1 MVNKEDLI
9 QYCRYYKGEREN
21 PYEGKDQNKMMLWLY
36 ERTWVH
42 DTMAVIARGDVNA
55 SESRNLDEYTAVGLA
70 EFENADGVPITL
82 KSLLFN
88 RYAQGNMS
96 SMMDCVEPFKKFY
109 KRYYKRYYK

>member
-1 MVNKEDLI
+1 MKQED
-9 QYCRYYKGEREN
+9 YTRFCRYYKGEQEN
-21 PYEGKDQNKMMLWLY
+21 PYKGKDQNKTMLWLY

-42 DTMAVIARGDVNA
+42 DTMTVTTRGGVNT

-109 KRYYKRYYK
+109 KQYYK

>member
-1 MVNKEDLI
+1 MKESDLQ
-9 QYCRYYKGEREN
+9 QYCHYYKGERDN
-21 PYEGKDQNKMMLWLY
+21 PYEGKDQNKTMLWLY

-42 DTMAVIARGDVNA
+42 DTMEIIAKDDVNT
-55 SESRNLDEYTAVGLA
+55 SESRNIDEYIAVGLA
-70 EFENADGVPITL
+70 EFENTDGVPITL

-109 KRYYKRYYK
+109 KRYYK

>member
-1 MVNKEDLI
+1 MKESDLL

-36 ERTWVH
+36 E
-42 DTMAVIARGDVNA
+42 
-55 SESRNLDEYTAVGLA
+55 RNLDEYTAVGLA

-109 KRYYKRYYK
+109 KRYYK

>member
-1 MVNKEDLI
+1 MKESDLL

-21 PYEGKDQNKMMLWLY
+21 PYEGKDQNKTMLWLY

-42 DTMAVIARGDVNA
+42 DTMSVVDKGEVGEVAGRI
-55 SESRNLDEYTAVGLA
+55 LDEYTAVGLA
-70 EFENADGVPITL
+70 EFENTDGVPITL

-96 SMMDCVEPFKKFY
+96 SMMDSVEPFKKFY
-109 KRYYKRYYK
+109 KRYYK